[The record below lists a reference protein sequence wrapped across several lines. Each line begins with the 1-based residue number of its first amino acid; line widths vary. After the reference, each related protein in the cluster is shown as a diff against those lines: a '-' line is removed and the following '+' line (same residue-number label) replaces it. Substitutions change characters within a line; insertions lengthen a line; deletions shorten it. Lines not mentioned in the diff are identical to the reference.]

1 MILKKI
7 IRFLVITLLSSLAA
21 YNSSSETMSKHEQE
35 MNESDYV
42 ISVVAGDPSEN
53 LINSNAKFFSQYSSG
68 ASVGFIRPNLNVNEE
83 SKLKLNLKDGY
94 DRTVL
99 VFNNLENLVFVSDAN
114 YPKQGVTDIGFD
126 ISNIKSKIT
135 NEKNNFFS
143 YEKIVKQLNKNGWK
157 VFYFESEPRVFGKQS
172 FESNNK
178 IAYYQGSLD
187 GFYLDSEEKW
197 EKYSS
202 ALKRHPLRFY
212 KNNVILTINF
222 RESIDEVKIH
232 LDFITFFSHYFYQY
246 DEKIRDKDWK
256 VLLSKD
262 LNRWESER
270 QRTEVKMEKLDYDI
284 KKEYQN
290 PNVWDFLR

>member
-7 IRFLVITLLSSLAA
+7 IRFLVITFLSSLAA
-21 YNSSSETMSKHEQE
+21 CNSSSETMSKHEQE

-94 DRTVL
+94 DHTVL

-126 ISNIKSKIT
+126 ISNIKSKII
-135 NEKNNFFS
+135 NEKSNFFS

-172 FESNNK
+172 CEANNK
-178 IAYYQGSLD
+178 IPNYQGSLD
-187 GFYLDSEEKW
+187 GF
-197 EKYSS
+197 
-202 ALKRHPLRFY
+202 
-212 KNNVILTINF
+212 
-222 RESIDEVKIH
+222 
-232 LDFITFFSHYFYQY
+232 
-246 DEKIRDKDWK
+246 
-256 VLLSKD
+256 
-262 LNRWESER
+262 
-270 QRTEVKMEKLDYDI
+270 
-284 KKEYQN
+284 
-290 PNVWDFLR
+290 